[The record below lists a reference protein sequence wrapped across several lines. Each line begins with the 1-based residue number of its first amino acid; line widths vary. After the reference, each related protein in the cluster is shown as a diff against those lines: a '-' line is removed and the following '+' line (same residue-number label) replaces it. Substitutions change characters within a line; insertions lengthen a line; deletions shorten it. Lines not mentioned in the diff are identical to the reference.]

1 MGGSFS
7 AKATGGPVLSDGI
20 GVYQLTARH
29 FWDNSI
35 YPGPTNMEVSELQY
49 CSFDGQEEDEE
60 VDDDDSNYE
69 AMSIASASSTATS
82 QSGSST
88 MEQAASPFS
97 TPFVESDIRLNDQ
110 YTLQQTKLQ
119 AGLSVPAD
127 FETLLDTATSSSVSK
142 TTRRGKVIVKAGVT
156 PLVIIKLF
164 HDTLLHRGLDYTLLH
179 VPHAERQS
187 LKDPNSFEIEGR
199 SMTLGAASEI
209 PLYRT
214 EIVAL
219 CGSSGP
225 SPGILLPGAISHLCD
240 AQSTT
245 IYQVQLESAV
255 KYGDSGSAVVDAAIG
270 SWYGQIVFG
279 CPGTNQAYLV
289 PAINIWYDL
298 NDVQRRR
305 RQKLD
310 ILQSDAAEDLH
321 DCPLHDATTQ
331 PRRQDSSNWLDSLAD
346 LARAITEA
354 LPLLYIVASALLYA
368 VAFAL
373 LYISLYCF
381 RGFFR
386 LVRIFWRL
394 PWTSSS
400 RGRTHSL
407 GGRTGFSRGRTD
419 SPKRRNESPEK

>member
-35 YPGPTNMEVSELQY
+35 YPGPTNMDVSELRY

-60 VDDDDSNYE
+60 VDDDDDDDDDSKYE

-127 FETLLDTATSSSVSK
+127 FETLLDTATSSSVSE

-156 PLVIIKLF
+156 PLVIIKPF
-164 HDTLLHRGLDYTLLH
+164 HDTPLHRGLDYTLLH

-219 CGSSGP
+219 CG
-225 SPGILLPGAISHLCD
+225 ILRP
-240 AQSTT
+240 
-245 IYQVQLESAV
+245 
-255 KYGDSGSAVVDAAIG
+255 
-270 SWYGQIVFG
+270 
-279 CPGTNQAYLV
+279 
-289 PAINIWYDL
+289 
-298 NDVQRRR
+298 
-305 RQKLD
+305 
-310 ILQSDAAEDLH
+310 
-321 DCPLHDATTQ
+321 
-331 PRRQDSSNWLDSLAD
+331 
-346 LARAITEA
+346 
-354 LPLLYIVASALLYA
+354 
-368 VAFAL
+368 
-373 LYISLYCF
+373 
-381 RGFFR
+381 
-386 LVRIFWRL
+386 
-394 PWTSSS
+394 
-400 RGRTHSL
+400 
-407 GGRTGFSRGRTD
+407 
-419 SPKRRNESPEK
+419 